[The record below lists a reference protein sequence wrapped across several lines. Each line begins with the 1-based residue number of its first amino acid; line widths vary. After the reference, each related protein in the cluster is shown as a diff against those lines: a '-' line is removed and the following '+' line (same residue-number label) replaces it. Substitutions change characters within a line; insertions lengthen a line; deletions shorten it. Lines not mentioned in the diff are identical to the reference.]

1 MRDVAMV
8 VGALALINVLAH
20 FTIDNAAYL
29 VVPLGSIIVIMCMRW
44 RGFSWRQ
51 MGLAPDQFKRGAK
64 YALPILLAVTVIAI
78 GGAII
83 PFTRT
88 LFLSD
93 RYDTVGFAV
102 YSALLVIPLQTVI
115 PEELLFRG
123 ALDASLRPA
132 VSSRAVYVVG
142 ASLFGLW
149 HVGSSTGLTA
159 GNDGLT
165 DLLGS
170 GVVAQVTG
178 IAGAVVVTT
187 CAGLLFIWLR
197 HRSDSLLVPVALHWA
212 VNGIGALGAALAWQL
227 SG

>member
-1 MRDVAMV
+1 MRNVAMV
-8 VGALALINVLAH
+8 VGALVAINVLAH
-20 FTIDNAAYL
+20 FTVDNAAYL
-29 VVPLGSIIVIMCMRW
+29 VVPLGSILVIVCMRW
-44 RGFSWRQ
+44 RGFSWRE
-51 MGLAPDQFKRGAK
+51 MGLAPEQFKRGAK
-64 YALPILLAVTVIAI
+64 YALPVLLAVAVIAI

-88 LFLSD
+88 LYLSD

-123 ALDASLRPA
+123 ALDATLRPV
-132 VSSRAVYVVG
+132 VSSRAVYVIG

-149 HVGSSTGLTA
+149 HVGSSTGLAA

-170 GVVAQVTG
+170 GLVAQMAG

-187 CAGLLFIWLR
+187 CAGLVFIWLR
-197 HRSDSLLVPVALHWA
+197 HRSDSLVVPIALHWA
-212 VNGIGALGAALAWQL
+212 VNGTGALGAALAWQL
-227 SG
+227 TG